1 MPHQGYAGQD
11 MQRVTYFILMTG
23 ISACSFGIGLYLSL
37 SSMHWVIL
45 LAFSIPLFA
54 LIAVVVEV
62 ADLSHLTRQEQR
74 HAQEMAYELDKLVSS
89 TRDALNQIERIDKN
103 IVSFDS
109 ARKAQLAEITQVINA
124 DWERVL
130 RDHAIQ
136 IAENMTNRIVSR
148 QLELIPGYSL
158 FDVMSIEDKIKWLE
172 AVANKSVL
180 QFTTETLVPK
190 YKANAKCSKSKK
202 GES

>member
-1 MPHQGYAGQD
+1 
-11 MQRVTYFILMTG
+11 
-23 ISACSFGIGLYLSL
+23 
-37 SSMHWVIL
+37 MHWVIL

-62 ADLSHLTRQEQR
+62 ADLSRLAQQEQR
-74 HAQEMAYELDKLVSS
+74 HAREMANELDKLVSS
-89 TRDALNQIERIDKN
+89 TRHALSRIEEIDKN

-109 ARKAQLAEITQVINA
+109 ARKAQLAQITQVMNA
-124 DWERVL
+124 DWERIL

-136 IAENMTNRIVSR
+136 IADNMTNRIVSR

-172 AVANKSVL
+172 AVADRSVL

-190 YKANAKCSKSKK
+190 YKAKADDSKSKK
-202 GES
+202 SKS

>member
-11 MQRVTYFILMTG
+11 MQRVTYLILMIG
-23 ISACSFGIGLYLSL
+23 ISACSFGIGLYLSS

-62 ADLSHLTRQEQR
+62 ADLSRLAQQEQR
-74 HAQEMAYELDKLVSS
+74 HAREMANELDKLVSS
-89 TRDALNQIERIDKN
+89 TRHALSRIEEIDKN

-109 ARKAQLAEITQVINA
+109 ARKAQLAQITQVMNA
-124 DWERVL
+124 DWERIL

-136 IAENMTNRIVSR
+136 IADNMTNRIVSR

-172 AVANKSVL
+172 AVADRSVL

-190 YKANAKCSKSKK
+190 YKAKADDSKSKK
-202 GES
+202 SKS